1 VSCGV
6 ECLEPRCMSLLL
18 RRCFCMCAAA
28 EEAWSRGRS
37 KWGRRTGGA
46 ETGVRVLY
54 IGCFLEG
61 RGVACSTVLVTM
73 DR

>member
-1 VSCGV
+1 
-6 ECLEPRCMSLLL
+6 
-18 RRCFCMCAAA
+18 MCAAA